1 MNMDEPAKEN
11 YMSLDESYSGNV
23 SLINI
28 DKNNKYDKPHGQL
41 HVFFASCSHMAIMMM
56 IWI

>member
-1 MNMDEPAKEN
+1 MDEPREEN

-23 SLINI
+23 SVINVDKTINMI
-28 DKNNKYDKPHGQL
+28 DRTENFI
-41 HVFFASCSHMAIMMM
+41 FFASCSDMAMMMM